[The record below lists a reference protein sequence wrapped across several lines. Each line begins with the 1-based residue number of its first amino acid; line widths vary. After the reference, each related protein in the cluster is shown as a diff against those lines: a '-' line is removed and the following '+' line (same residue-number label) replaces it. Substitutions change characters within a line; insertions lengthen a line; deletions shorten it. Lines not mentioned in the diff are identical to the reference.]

1 MGTVRPKETDFWA
14 LPDSGDRRAFY
25 IKVSK
30 IGNQKKKKKKRPS
43 KLLRSKLVDRMLMK
57 TKVEG
62 IELVEFR

>member
-30 IGNQKKKKKKRPS
+30 IGNQKKKKKRPS
-43 KLLRSKLVDRMLMK
+43 KILISKIVDRMLMK